1 MINGLKQNNRTEK
14 KSVKTIT
21 IKSNCVVYNF
31 IKYFLTQIIYELLRT
46 IERIRIVFLK
56 RFLDFSKKID
66 DLIIIKKK
74 SKLVKVRNSS
84 SNKKV

>member
-46 IERIRIVFLK
+46 IERIRIIFLK
-56 RFLDFSKKID
+56 RFHRWFDFN
-66 DLIIIKKK
+66 KKK
-74 SKLVKVRNSS
+74 VKISQS
-84 SNKKV
+84 